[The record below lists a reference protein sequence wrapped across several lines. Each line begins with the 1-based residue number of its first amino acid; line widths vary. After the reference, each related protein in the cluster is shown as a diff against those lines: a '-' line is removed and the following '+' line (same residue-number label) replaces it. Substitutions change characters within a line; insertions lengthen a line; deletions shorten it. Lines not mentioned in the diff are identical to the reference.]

1 MDTSRAPHRLL
12 HGHATLRRLLH
23 PASIAVIGASPREGS
38 FGLRT
43 LRNLRCFGSAI
54 YPVNARYTE
63 IEGHSCF
70 PTLAALPAVPDCAV
84 VALGRDLVEQTLAQC
99 IEAGVGGVILYASG
113 YAETRQPDLVVQQ
126 ARLAAMVAGTA
137 TRLLGPN
144 CLGATNY
151 RIGARMMFG
160 RMPEPRAMDPAAIG
174 IVTQSGSVSMALA
187 QAMERGVAISHAIP
201 VGNAAD
207 VGIADL
213 IAYLAEDEDCRAIA
227 AVFEG
232 VEHPRQLAEAAAI
245 AARANKPLVIHKMA
259 MGEQGA
265 EAALSHTGA
274 LAGNHAAY
282 RALLEAEG
290 AVLVDSL
297 DAVME
302 TARFMAKAGKPRG
315 SGIGVVLA
323 SGGFGVAAADQA
335 EVAGV
340 ALPQPMGA
348 TAEALRAHVPEFGAA
363 RNPCDVTAM
372 ALNDGSAFDACA
384 DAFLSDPAY
393 AALMVIYPYA
403 DPFGATRFEAWRRLA
418 ARHGKPICCYWA
430 SEWLEGE
437 GVLRLEAEPGI
448 ATFRSLPRLFN
459 ALAAW
464 LRRDAMLAERGTIE
478 STPPPIRDAATTAL
492 HAATHRLVA
501 EREAKALLAPYGIP
515 VVPERLVRS
524 AGEATAAATAL
535 GFPVALKA
543 ESPDIPHK
551 TEAGVIRLALTDAAQ
566 VEAAFAGIMRSAL
579 AVTSAGRITGV
590 LVQPMVPRGVE
601 MLMGARIDP
610 AFGPLVA
617 FGFGGVMAELLR
629 DTALLPAPFTPA
641 MAEAALWRL
650 KGAALLNG
658 FRGAPAVDTPALAK
672 ILARFS
678 CFVADHAGDIE
689 EIDVNPLICTGDSI
703 TAVDALIVRRA

>member
-1 MDTSRAPHRLL
+1 METLRAPYA
-12 HGHATLRRLLH
+12 HAALRRLLH
-23 PASIAVIGASPREGS
+23 PASIAIIGASPREGS

-43 LRNLRCFGSAI
+43 LRNLRGFAGAI
-54 YPVNARYTE
+54 HPVNPRYGT
-63 IEGHSCF
+63 IEGTPCF
-70 PTLAALPAVPDCAV
+70 PALSALPSPPDCAI
-84 VALGRDLVEQTLAQC
+84 VALGRDQVEATMAEC
-99 IEAGVGGVILYASG
+99 VEAGVGGVILYASG
-113 YAETRQPDLVVQQ
+113 YAETRNPDLVALQ
-126 ARLAAMVAGTA
+126 ARLTAMVAGTG

-151 RIGARMMFG
+151 AIGARMMFG
-160 RMPEPRAMDPAAIG
+160 RMPEPRPMDEAAIG

-213 IAYLAEDEDCRAIA
+213 IAYLAQDEACRAIA

-245 AARANKPLVIHKMA
+245 AARAGKPLVIHKMA
-259 MGEQGA
+259 ASDQGA

-282 RALLEAEG
+282 RAILEAEG
-290 AVLVDSL
+290 AILVDSL

-315 SGIGVVLA
+315 HGVGVVLA

-335 EVAGV
+335 EAFGV
-340 ALPQPMGA
+340 PLPQPEGITA
-348 TAEALRAHVPEFGAA
+348 TTLRAHVPEFGAA

-372 ALNDGSAFDACA
+372 ALNDGTAFEASASAFLA
-384 DAFLSDPAY
+384 DPAY
-393 AALMVIYPYA
+393 ACLMVIYPYA
-403 DPFGATRFEAWRRLA
+403 DPFGATRFDAWKRLA
-418 ARHGKPICCYWA
+418 ARHNKPICCYWA
-430 SEWLEGE
+430 TEWLEGE

-448 ATFRSLPRLFN
+448 ATFRSLPRLF
-459 ALAAW
+459 AAIAAW
-464 LRRDAMLAERGTIE
+464 LRRDAALLEPPAP
-478 STPPPIRDAATTAL
+478 TPRAIRDAAATAL
-492 HAATHRLVA
+492 RTAPDRVLA
-501 EREAKALLAPYGIP
+501 ERAAKALLAPYGIP
-515 VVPERLVRS
+515 VVPECLARS
-524 AGEATAAATAL
+524 AAEAAAAAATL

-551 TEAGVIRLALTDAAQ
+551 TEAGVIRLALADAVQ
-566 VEAAFAGIMRSAL
+566 VEAAFDTIMDRAL
-579 AVTSAGRITGV
+579 AATSADRIAGV
-590 LVQPMVPRGVE
+590 LVQPMVPRGLE

-629 DTALLPAPFTPA
+629 DTALLPAPFTPGA
-641 MAEAALWRL
+641 AESALRRL
-650 KGAALLNG
+650 RGAALLDG
-658 FRGAPAVDTPALAK
+658 FRGTPAIDVPALAT
-672 ILARFS
+672 ILSDFS
-678 CFVADHAGDIE
+678 RFVADHAAEIE
-689 EIDVNPLICTGDSI
+689 EIDVNPLICTGQSI